1 MTFILIFLY
10 NDLNIYLVIS
20 LKMNEY
26 NLTKASSEIRKNYS
40 NNF

>member
-26 NLTKASSEIRKNYS
+26 ILPKESNEIRKKL
-40 NNF
+40 FK

>member
-26 NLTKASSEIRKNYS
+26 NLPKASNEIRKKL
-40 NNF
+40 FK

>member
-26 NLTKASSEIRKNYS
+26 NLPKESNEIRKKL
-40 NNF
+40 FK